1 MAERTHSLDN
11 EGTIEIVSNERLQ
24 LPRGFSFAATYA
36 GIRKKQSDDL
46 SLIVSEPAA
55 NAAAIFTTNRVKAA
69 PVMIS
74 MEHLAASKGK
84 VRAVV
89 VNAGNANC
97 ATRTGEA
104 VARQTASAC
113 AALLDAPP
121 EQVLPS
127 STGVIGMELDVTK
140 IVAKL
145 PVLVAALSPDSLPQ
159 VADAIITTDTFPKLV
174 TKRVKLSG
182 GIVHIAGITKGAGMI
197 HPNMA
202 TTLSFVMT
210 DAAVPV
216 ASLKRLLR
224 EGADQSYHCLSI
236 DGDTSTNDTLLL
248 MANGASGVKVA
259 KDDEAAFRKAL
270 FALLQDLA
278 KMIAHD
284 GEGATHLITIRIRG
298 AHNDA
303 DARKLGRAIANSP
316 LVKTAVAGCDPN
328 WGRILSAAGYSG
340 VDFDPAKVSIRL
352 QKTLVCRN
360 GLLAPFEEAPLIA
373 KLREP
378 EVEIDFLIAGGGP
391 GQCTFWT
398 CDFTEDYVKI
408 NAEYRT

>member
-1 MAERTHSLDN
+1 M
-11 EGTIEIVSNERLQ
+11 SNERLH
-24 LPRGFSFAATYA
+24 LPKGYSFAATYA
-36 GIRKKQSDDL
+36 GIRKKPIDDL

-55 NAAAIFTTNRVKAA
+55 SAAALFTTNRVKAA
-69 PVMIS
+69 PVLVS
-74 MEHLAASKGK
+74 MKHLAASKGK

-104 VARQTASAC
+104 VAGRTTSAC
-113 AALLDAPP
+113 AALLDVPV
-121 EQVLPS
+121 EQVLPA
-127 STGVIGMELDVTK
+127 STGVIGMELDAEK
-140 IVAKL
+140 ITAKL
-145 PVLVAALSPDSLPQ
+145 PALVAALSSDSLPA
-159 VADAIITTDTFPKLV
+159 VADAILTTDTFRKLQ
-174 TKRVKLSG
+174 TARVKLAG
-182 GIVHIAGITKGAGMI
+182 GTVCIAGITKGAGMI

-210 DAAVPV
+210 DAALPV
-216 ASLKRLLR
+216 ATLKRLLK
-224 EGADQSYHCLSI
+224 EGADQSYHCMSI

-248 MANGASGVKVA
+248 MANGASGVKVT

-270 FALLQDLA
+270 FALLRDLA
-278 KMIAHD
+278 RMIAHD
-284 GEGATHLITIRIRG
+284 GEGAKHLVTIRVRG
-298 AHNDA
+298 ARNDG
-303 DARKLGRAIANSP
+303 DARTLARAIANSP

-340 VDFDPAKVSIRL
+340 VEFDPSKVSIRL

-360 GLLAPFEEAPLIA
+360 GLLAPFEEPPLIA

-378 EVEIDFLIAGGGP
+378 EVEIDFQIAGGGP

-408 NAEYRT
+408 NADYRT